1 MERRTRCTL
10 ATPYTSIATPY
21 TTNSNMWSN
30 KTANTLET
38 NRDSTISSQYKD
50 YLYSNK
56 FRTFSDDSTNST
68 SNNPE
73 LSIDINGKIKMSNC
87 EVDAD
92 EEFDIRSLSSMRM
105 KKLISSM
112 EYISVNEDKENQVS
126 GKKPEMFSTL
136 PLRKHSSMGTNLG
149 TNSPLRPNKRVHS
162 VEIPVTA
169 LPGDQSVFQTDL
181 DQGVAKLRVTPD
193 EAREIMK
200 FINEKIAS
208 RTSMQTAGT
217 DTVAARPPQEC
228 VPEEPSVA
236 EGSKIKETPP
246 PIPSRGDPMPSRGDP
261 MPSRGEDTGSESR
274 SRIHRGFNSMPL
286 MHRSG
291 DQISVKE
298 VETSPPEEVNDL
310 NEEKPD
316 GAKPKLSFMN
326 KLKKSFKSCNS
337 DKNKSPTIP
346 QLSRPP
352 SSYIGSQ
359 MSLNHSS
366 VHGSV
371 HSLTLQHAPPLEKP
385 QTPVLELLS
394 KNPEMCSQD
403 SLNRITRMP
412 EVQAE
417 EVGEVK
423 AVMSDPDLVASTT
436 TGRSRSAK
444 RDDKTKRRSR
454 SKSLTKLIG
463 GMARKAKSLTNV
475 SPIPKKSE
483 DKSPDYV
490 NDIPGGGSVAPP
502 VPLSPPPP
510 LPVAE
515 PEVEEEKP
523 EKKPRL
529 SLVGRLKRKLSIGRG
544 DKAAKVEKRKELSKS
559 TPVLNQGPPPAS
571 ALPLHIKRAKSTEN
585 MSTTSSVTTTT
596 DVRTQIVL
604 KSAKINKGCRCQV
617 CSLVRRN
624 IRSHCNSADPNSRHK
639 YEVVLKMN
647 ILGGD
652 FMNSECGSVASYQG
666 NQGYEVPDEERPDI
680 VEGCIAGNIDA
691 EISSIHSVDNQLR
704 TKTQSEIHELVA
716 DFQQETKSVSSHHSH
731 QSDTDNDMS
740 ELRNLI
746 STPLSELRS
755 SPSLTP
761 RQSAV

>member
-1 MERRTRCTL
+1 LNFRPDRW
-10 ATPYTSIATPY
+10 
-21 TTNSNMWSN
+21 WSN
-30 KTANTLET
+30 KTACILET
-38 NRDSTISSQYKD
+38 NRDSIISSQYKD

-73 LSIDINGKIKMSNC
+73 MSIDINGEIKMSNC

-126 GKKPEMFSTL
+126 GKKAEMFSTL

-208 RTSMQTAGT
+208 RTSLQTAGT
-217 DTVAARPPQEC
+217 DTVTARPPQEC
-228 VPEEPSVA
+228 VPEEPSGVEESKA
-236 EGSKIKETPP
+236 EEARPPVPSK
-246 PIPSRGDPMPSRGDP
+246 GG
-261 MPSRGEDTGSESR
+261 DTGSES
-274 SRIHRGFNSMPL
+274 SSNRGFNSMPL
-286 MHRSG
+286 IHRSG
-291 DQISVKE
+291 DHISVKE

-483 DKSPDYV
+483 DKNPDYV
-490 NDIPGGGSVAPP
+490 KDSAIPGGGGSGAPP

-544 DKAAKVEKRKELSKS
+544 DKAAKAEKTKELSKS

-571 ALPLHIKRAKSTEN
+571 ALPIHIKRAKSTEN

-624 IRSHCNSADPNSRHK
+624 IRSHCTSADPNSRHK

-666 NQGYEVPDEERPDI
+666 NQGYEVPDEERPDV